1 MNRTHDL
8 INYSY
13 FLFPNNYKY
22 IDLVFRNIGNYYNLN
37 LYYLN
42 LITK

>member
-22 IDLVFRNIGNYYNLN
+22 IDLIFINMYYYNLN